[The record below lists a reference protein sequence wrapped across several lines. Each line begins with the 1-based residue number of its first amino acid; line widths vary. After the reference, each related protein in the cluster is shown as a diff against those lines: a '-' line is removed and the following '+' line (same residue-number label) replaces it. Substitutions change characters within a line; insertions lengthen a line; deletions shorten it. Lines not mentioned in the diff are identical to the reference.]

1 MLCKCDVNLL
11 TEVSSVRLKL
21 ACFTSHLM
29 KLKVSTEVITLT
41 WEMVALSV
49 PVDRAGKVSGLWD
62 AIASSVNG

>member
-1 MLCKCDVNLL
+1 MLGKCEVKLL
-11 TEVSSVRLKL
+11 TEVSSVRSKL

-49 PVDRAGKVSGLWD
+49 PVGRAGKVPGLWD